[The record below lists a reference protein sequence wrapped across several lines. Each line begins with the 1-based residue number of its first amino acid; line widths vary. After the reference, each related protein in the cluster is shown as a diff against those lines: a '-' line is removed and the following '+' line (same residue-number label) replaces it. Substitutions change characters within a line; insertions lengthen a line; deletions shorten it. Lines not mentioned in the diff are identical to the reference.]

1 MERYAESSYDFNN
14 EILALGASYWARLVE
29 TRLARQGLTG
39 PNFTLA
45 ADSGKL
51 FRRHSGSGKHCMSR
65 QQDASF
71 VDAVIVGAGFSGLY
85 LLHRLRGLGFS
96 TRVYERG
103 GDVGG
108 TWYWNRYPGARCD
121 VESMQYSYSFD
132 EALQQDWRWP
142 EKFSAQPDILA
153 YANHVADRFD
163 LRKDITLETT
173 VTAAHF
179 HEGAQRWM
187 VETDAGERV
196 SAQFLIMATGCIST
210 AQIPYV
216 EGLSEY
222 KGRTFH
228 TGAWPHEKV
237 DFTGERIAV
246 VGTGSSGIQAIPVLA
261 QEAAHVT
268 VFQRT
273 PNYSLPS
280 QNCPM
285 TGDYERSWKEIYAAR
300 REEMRHSF
308 HGSIKDLN
316 DKPALSVSEDERQ
329 VTYQQRWD
337 IGGTP
342 FLGAFND
349 LLTSKGANDTAAAFV
364 REQIRKIVKDPVTA
378 ELLGPKTYPIGTKRI
393 CVDTGYFE
401 TYNRDNVALVDISK
415 KPIERFTP
423 DGLVADGQHY
433 AFDSVVF
440 ATGFDA
446 MTGTLFRVDI
456 RGRRGRTLKEKW
468 EAGPRTYLGLMSE
481 AFPNLFMITGPGS
494 PSVKSNM
501 IISIEQH
508 VDLVTGSLL
517 HMREQGL
524 AAMEPERE
532 AEDAWV
538 EHVQEAA
545 NRTLFPLANSWYMGS
560 NIPGKPRLFT
570 PYIGGVGRYR
580 KICEQMVADGY
591 KGFRFDAKAAT
602 ATPKCTV
609 AV

>member
-1 MERYAESSYDFNN
+1 MPY
-14 EILALGASYWARLVE
+14 
-29 TRLARQGLTG
+29 
-39 PNFTLA
+39 
-45 ADSGKL
+45 
-51 FRRHSGSGKHCMSR
+51 SR
-65 QQDASF
+65 DASS

-96 TRVYERG
+96 TRVFERG

-132 EALQQDWRWP
+132 EGLQQEWRWP

-163 LRKDITLETT
+163 LRKDIDFDTSVTT
-173 VTAAHF
+173 AHF
-179 HEGAQRWM
+179 DARARRWT
-187 VETDAGERV
+187 VETDTGERV
-196 SAQFLIMATGCIST
+196 AARFLVMATGCIST
-210 AQIPYV
+210 AQIPDI
-216 EGLSEY
+216 EGLSAY
-222 KGRTFH
+222 RGRTFH

-246 VGTGSSGIQAIPVLA
+246 IGTGSSGIQAIPVLA
-261 QEAAHVT
+261 EEAAHVT

-285 TGDYERSWKEIYAAR
+285 TEAYERSWKGIYAAR
-300 REEMRHSF
+300 REEMRDSF
-308 HGSIKDLN
+308 HGSLKDLN

-329 VTYQQRWD
+329 ATYQKRWD

-342 FLGAFND
+342 YLGSFND
-349 LLTSKGANDTAAAFV
+349 LLTNKEANDTAAEFV
-364 REQIRKIVKDPVTA
+364 RNQIRTIVKDPATA
-378 ELLGPKTYPIGTKRI
+378 ELLAPKTYPIGTKRI
-393 CVDTGYFE
+393 CVDSGYFE
-401 TYNRDNVALVDISK
+401 TYNRDNVALVDISG

-423 DGLVADGQHY
+423 EGLVANGRHY

-446 MTGTLFRVDI
+446 MTGTLFAVDI
-456 RGRRGRTLKEKW
+456 RGRGGLALKDKW
-468 EAGPRTYLGLMSE
+468 YAGPRTYLGLMTE
-481 AFPNLFMITGPGS
+481 AFPNMFMITGPGS

-508 VDLVTGSLL
+508 VDLVTDSLVY
-517 HMREQGL
+517 MRERGL
-524 AAMEPERE
+524 ELMEPERE
-532 AEDAWV
+532 AEDGWV

-545 NRTLFPLANSWYMGS
+545 NRTLFPRANSWYMGA

-580 KICEQMVADGY
+580 RICEQTVADGY
-591 KGFRFDAKAAT
+591 NGFRFETKAA
-602 ATPKCTV
+602 A
-609 AV
+609 AAE